1 MEHKKLYKSD
11 SDKVLSGV
19 FGGLGEYL
27 HFDATILR
35 IAYVFITAFFGFFPG
50 IVVYIIAAL
59 IIPQKYPSTQ

>member
-11 SDKVLSGV
+11 TDKVLFGV

-35 IAYVFITAFFGFFPG
+35 IIYVFVTAFSGFFPG
-50 IVVYIIAAL
+50 IVAYIVAAL
-59 IIPQKYPSTQ
+59 IIPKKN